1 MDIAFLDSWPA
12 DPARG
17 SGTAVGI
24 SGLAAALEAAGHRV
38 DLLRP
43 AGGGGSLSLRRL
55 MFNAEL
61 EIRGLPDRYDLV
73 AGFDIDGCF
82 YRPGPDV
89 PYIVCLK
96 GIAAEEAQFETGTVK
111 AHLSFLARM
120 EGYNARKARAVF
132 VTSDYC
138 KRAAAAAYELSP
150 DKVEIVP
157 EGIDLAA
164 WDEAAA
170 SILPRSE
177 SRPVILSVGRQY
189 TRKNTRALIEAM
201 PGVRAAVPGALLR
214 IVGGGPMAAGLEEM
228 AAGLGLGGSV
238 EFLGELPDEAD
249 VRRAYFEAD
258 VFCLPSL
265 QEGFGIVFLEAMA
278 AGLPIVAMKAT
289 AVPEVVPDG
298 EAGLLVP
305 PRDGE
310 ALSAALIRLL
320 RDADLRARLGQA
332 GRAHVRRYD
341 WPGISR
347 KFIEKAQRVIGANKA
362 R

>member
-43 AGGGGSLSLRRL
+43 ARGGGSLSLRRL

-61 EIRGLPDRYDLV
+61 EIQGLPDQYDLV

-96 GIAAEEAQFETGTVK
+96 GIAAEEAQFETGRVK

-132 VTSDYC
+132 VTSNYC
-138 KRAAAAAYELSP
+138 KRAAVSAYDLP
-150 DKVEIVP
+150 PGNIEIVP

-164 WDEAAA
+164 WEEAAA
-170 SILPRSE
+170 SVPPRADAC
-177 SRPVILSVGRQY
+177 PAILSVGRQY
-189 TRKNTRALIEAM
+189 PRKNTRALIEAM
-201 PGVRAAVPGALLR
+201 PRVRAAVPDVLLR
-214 IVGGGPMAAGLEEM
+214 VVGGGPMAARLEEM
-228 AAGLGLGGSV
+228 AADLGLGDSV
-238 EFLGELPDEAD
+238 KFLGELPDEAD

-278 AGLPIVAMKAT
+278 AGLPVVAVRAT

-305 PRDGE
+305 PGDEE

-320 RDADLRARLGQA
+320 QDADLRARLGRA
-332 GRAHVRRYD
+332 GRTHVLRYD
-341 WPGISR
+341 WPEVAR
-347 KFIEKAQRVIGANKA
+347 MFVEKAQGII
-362 R
+362 